1 MVGMRRLNR
10 KLERKWIF
18 VLCRVEIFYKYLVT
32 WKLECVP
39 KIFGFV
45 PRGLETK

>member
-10 KLERKWIF
+10 RLERKLVF
-18 VLCRVEIFYKYLVT
+18 VDIFYRYLVT